1 MAKNVMARTVGTNV
15 HGMDVEEIA
24 PHLWHWS
31 APHPDW
37 KPSNRGKDGLG
48 WDQIVSSYALVGD
61 DAFVLIDPQVPT
73 DEADAAHLWDA
84 LDRDVDA
91 HGPPAILISVHPY
104 HARSAEDIAGR
115 YGGSSTWAPTDAPKS
130 NDRTHAYATGD
141 ELPAGIRVFD
151 VGMPG
156 ERALYLPSH
165 KAIVFGDAVLDGVR
179 LLPQSW
185 LDRGITRQ
193 DVADALRP
201 LLDEDLELVLLTHGG
216 PVSDGA
222 REQLEHALANA

>member
-1 MAKNVMARTVGTNV
+1 
-15 HGMDVEEIA
+15 MDVEEIA

-37 KPSNRGKDGLG
+37 KPRNRGKDGKG
-48 WDQIVSSYALVGD
+48 WDQMVSSYALVGD

-73 DEADAAHLWDA
+73 DEAAAARLWDA

-91 HGPPAILISVHPY
+91 QGPPAILISVHPF

-115 YGGSSTWAPTDAPKS
+115 YDGSSIWAPADAPKGKG
-130 NDRTHAYATGD
+130 DRTHTYATGD

-165 KAIVFGDAVLDGVR
+165 KAVVFGDAVLDGVR
-179 LLPQSW
+179 LLPESW
-185 LDRGITRQ
+185 LERGITRQ

-201 LLDEDLELVLLTHGG
+201 LLDEHIELVLLTHGG
-216 PVSDGA
+216 PVSDQP
-222 REQLEHALANA
+222 REQLERAVVNRS

>member
-1 MAKNVMARTVGTNV
+1 
-15 HGMDVEEIA
+15 MDVQEIA
-24 PHLWHWS
+24 PHLWHWT

-48 WDQIVSSYALVGD
+48 WDQMVSSYGLVGE

-73 DEADAAHLWDA
+73 DEADAARLWEA

-115 YGGSSTWAPTDAPKS
+115 YDGSSIWAPADTPKS
-130 NDRTHAYATGD
+130 NERTRTYATGD

-151 VGMPG
+151 AGMPG

-179 LLPQSW
+179 LLPESW
-185 LDRGITRQ
+185 LEKGITRQ
-193 DVADALRP
+193 DVADALRT
-201 LLDEDLELVLLTHGG
+201 LLDEDIELVLLTHGG

-222 REQLEHALANA
+222 REQLERALAPA